1 MKIGF
6 LFPGQ
11 GSQSTKMGQDLYEKH
26 EEVRDVYDKV
36 CKITS
41 IDIKK
46 ITFEEPDEI
55 LNQTQNTQLAIL
67 TESLAI
73 LEILKKH
80 NINAQ
85 MSAGLSLGEYT
96 ALIEDGIFEFEEGV
110 KLVAK
115 RGEIMQENI
124 PKGNWKMA
132 AILGLE
138 DKKVEDACKQCKI
151 RFCCSCKL

>member
-85 MSAGLSLGEYT
+85 
-96 ALIEDGIFEFEEGV
+96 I
-110 KLVAK
+110 
-115 RGEIMQENI
+115 
-124 PKGNWKMA
+124 
-132 AILGLE
+132 
-138 DKKVEDACKQCKI
+138 
-151 RFCCSCKL
+151 SCKKRRNNAKLYTKRKLENGSNIRVRRQKSRRCLQTMQNTVLLFLQIITR